1 MLRRSDCPGGSGG
14 GVGGPG
20 VVVDV
25 SLAPVLLLDV
35 LMRDVHVL
43 QLGMVVLVHVGGQQ
57 VAPVLPSMQVVGHVE
72 VLVIVHRRLVVM
84 AGPRLELLDHV
95 HVSHRQTSS
104 ATRRFE
110 RTPGGQGHARSAGT
124 MSGMRV
130 AIVGATGAV
139 GRTMLGILE
148 ERGFLLDEL
157 VLLASERS
165 AGTRL
170 RFQDRERTVAVLT
183 PEALEGV
190 DLALSSCGSA
200 IAQTWVPGAAQAGMI
215 VVDNSSAFRMEP
227 WAELVIPEVNPEALE
242 RGAKVY
248 AVPNCT
254 IITALMALAP
264 LHRAAG
270 LSAVSLSSYQSVS
283 GAGAKGVR
291 ELAEQIEKLHRMED
305 DLAHPDLDALPV
317 GEVIGKTIAYN
328 VVAKIDVFDEE
339 SGFTFEEIKVQ
350 REARRILSLPELD
363 ISATC
368 VRVPVAVG
376 HSVSLHATFDR
387 SVSVA
392 EARGVLSGAEGVEL
406 RDDPANEIYPSPLEA
421 AGIDDVLVGRIR
433 QPEGHDDELLLFA
446 CGDNLR
452 KGAALNAVQIAE
464 RVVDR

>member
-1 MLRRSDCPGGSGG
+1 
-14 GVGGPG
+14 
-20 VVVDV
+20 
-25 SLAPVLLLDV
+25 
-35 LMRDVHVL
+35 MR
-43 QLGMVVLVHVGGQQ
+43 
-57 VAPVLPSMQVVGHVE
+57 
-72 VLVIVHRRLVVM
+72 
-84 AGPRLELLDHV
+84 
-95 HVSHRQTSS
+95 
-104 ATRRFE
+104 
-110 RTPGGQGHARSAGT
+110 
-124 MSGMRV
+124 GMRV

-148 ERGFLLDEL
+148 ERGFPLDEL
-157 VLLASERS
+157 VLLASERT

-170 RFQDRERTVAVLT
+170 RFRDREHTVAVLT

-200 IAQTWVPGAAQAGMI
+200 IAQTWVPGAAQAGTI

-270 LSAVSLSSYQSVS
+270 LSAVSLSSYQSVA

-291 ELAEQIEKLHRMED
+291 ELAEQIEKLHGMED

-317 GEVIGKTIAYN
+317 GEVFGKTIAYN
-328 VVAKIDVFDEE
+328 VVAKIDVFDQE

-387 SVSVA
+387 PLSPG
-392 EARGVLSGAEGVEL
+392 EAREAFEAAEGMQL

-433 QPEGHDDELLLFA
+433 QPEGHKNELLLFA

-464 RVVDR
+464 RVVDL

>member
-1 MLRRSDCPGGSGG
+1 MD
-14 GVGGPG
+14 
-20 VVVDV
+20 
-25 SLAPVLLLDV
+25 A
-35 LMRDVHVL
+35 
-43 QLGMVVLVHVGGQQ
+43 
-57 VAPVLPSMQVVGHVE
+57 
-72 VLVIVHRRLVVM
+72 
-84 AGPRLELLDHV
+84 
-95 HVSHRQTSS
+95 
-104 ATRRFE
+104 
-110 RTPGGQGHARSAGT
+110 
-124 MSGMRV
+124 MRV

-139 GRTMLGILE
+139 GRTMLRILE
-148 ERGFLLDEL
+148 ERGFPLDEL
-157 VLLASERS
+157 SLLASERT

-170 RFQDRERTVAVLT
+170 RFRDRERTVGPLT

-200 IAQTWVPGAAQAGMI
+200 IAQTWVPRAADAGTI

-227 WAELVIPEVNPEALE
+227 WAELVIPEVNPEAFE
-242 RGAKVY
+242 RGARVY

-270 LSAVSLSSYQSVS
+270 LRSVSLSSYQSVS

-291 ELAEQIEKLHRMED
+291 ELAEQVEKLHGMED
-305 DLAHPDLDALPV
+305 DLARPEPDALPV
-317 GEVIGKTIAYN
+317 GEVFGKTIAYN

-350 REARRILSLPELD
+350 REAKRILSLPELD

-376 HSVSLHATFDR
+376 HSVSLHVRFERPLSPGDAR
-387 SVSVA
+387 SA
-392 EARGVLSGAEGVEL
+392 IEAAEGVQV
-406 RDDPANEIYPSPLEA
+406 RDDPATGVYPSPLEA

-464 RVVDR
+464 RVFA

>member
-1 MLRRSDCPGGSGG
+1 MKD
-14 GVGGPG
+14 
-20 VVVDV
+20 
-25 SLAPVLLLDV
+25 
-35 LMRDVHVL
+35 
-43 QLGMVVLVHVGGQQ
+43 
-57 VAPVLPSMQVVGHVE
+57 
-72 VLVIVHRRLVVM
+72 
-84 AGPRLELLDHV
+84 
-95 HVSHRQTSS
+95 
-104 ATRRFE
+104 
-110 RTPGGQGHARSAGT
+110 
-124 MSGMRV
+124 MRV

-139 GRTMLGILE
+139 GRTMLQILQ
-148 ERGFLLDEL
+148 EREFPLDEL
-157 VLLASERS
+157 SLLASERT

-170 RFQDRERTVAVLT
+170 RFRGEELTVGLLT

-200 IAQTWVPGAAQAGMI
+200 IAQTWVPQAAERGTTVI
-215 VVDNSSAFRMEP
+215 DNSSAFRMEP
-227 WAELVIPEVNPEALE
+227 WAELVIPEVNPQALE

-270 LSAVSLSSYQSVS
+270 LESVGLSSYQSVS

-291 ELAEQIEKLHRMED
+291 ELVEQIEKLHGMED

-317 GEVIGKTIAYN
+317 GEVFGKTIAYN
-328 VVAKIDVFDEE
+328 VLAKIDLFDPE
-339 SGFTFEEIKVQ
+339 SGFTFEEIKVA
-350 REARRILSLPELD
+350 REGRRILSMEGLE

-376 HSVSLHATFDR
+376 HSVSLDATFER
-387 SVSVA
+387 PVSPS
-392 EARGVLSGAEGVEL
+392 EAREVLSAAPGVQV
-406 RDDPANEIYPSPLEA
+406 RDDPRRDVYPSPLEA

-433 QPEGHDDELLLFA
+433 QPEGREDSLLLFA

-464 RVVDR
+464 RVSAH